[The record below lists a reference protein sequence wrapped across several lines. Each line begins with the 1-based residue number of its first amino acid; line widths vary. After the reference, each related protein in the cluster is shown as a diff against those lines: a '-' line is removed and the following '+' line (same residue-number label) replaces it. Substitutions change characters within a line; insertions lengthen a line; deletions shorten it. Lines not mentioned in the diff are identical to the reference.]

1 MFSQELITRLKK
13 ARSVV
18 VLTGAGISAESGIP
32 TFRGQEGLWKKYRAE
47 ELANVEAFH
56 QNPHLVWEWYEYR
69 RSIIQSK
76 APNPAHF
83 ALAHMEQYYTD
94 FVVITQNVDGFH
106 RAAGNRKVLEIHGNI
121 LRSRCVECHKIYNS
135 KPYIMK
141 DHLPQCECGGL
152 LRPDVV
158 WFGEALS
165 EDLLKQSY
173 QAAQSCEVFF
183 SIGTS
188 SIVQPAASFPVV
200 AKNHGAYLVE
210 INVETTPLSSI
221 ADEVLLGKV
230 GEILPELVEK
240 AELLDK

>member
-1 MFSQELITRLKK
+1 MFSEKLISRLKK

-18 VLTGAGISAESGIP
+18 VLTGAGTSAESGVP
-32 TFRGQEGLWKKYRAE
+32 TFRGKEGLWKKYRAE

-56 QNPHLVWEWYEYR
+56 RNPHMVWEWYEYR

-83 ALAHMEQYYTD
+83 ALAQMEQYFTD

-106 RAAGNRKVLEIHGNI
+106 QAAGNRKVLEIHGNI

-141 DHLPQCECGGL
+141 DHLPHCECGGL

-173 QAAQSCEVFF
+173 EAAQSCEIFF

-210 INVETTPLSSI
+210 INVENTPLSSI
-221 ADEVLLGKV
+221 ADEVLLGKA

-240 AELLDK
+240 AGILNR